1 MGEIEPASDDA
12 SLSTV
17 LVHRADGLAHRPLE
31 RNQPT
36 AGITPAIAG
45 VLINRSKEPDAGP
58 HVRFCEKHGG
68 VILRAYS
75 TLDRR
80 PALAG
85 DGGFKIPWRGR
96 PPFGVEGGIAA
107 HSTNRMSL
115 DAEPSCDRPPGDALH
130 DPFPTTRPG
139 IRCGHGRLQHAHCAP
154 HR

>member
-12 SLSTV
+12 RLSTV

-75 TLDRR
+75 TRALEAAATPSHTQNAVRRR
-80 PALAG
+80 PW
-85 DGGFKIPWRGR
+85 FTVPIW
-96 PPFGVEGGIAA
+96 
-107 HSTNRMSL
+107 
-115 DAEPSCDRPPGDALH
+115 
-130 DPFPTTRPG
+130 
-139 IRCGHGRLQHAHCAP
+139 
-154 HR
+154 

>member
-75 TLDRR
+75 TSPGRDPRPSGNACRQELEPKDRGCMIGAISNWPISR
-80 PALAG
+80 SKNFAAQIKVFGPAA
-85 DGGFKIPWRGR
+85 
-96 PPFGVEGGIAA
+96 
-107 HSTNRMSL
+107 
-115 DAEPSCDRPPGDALH
+115 C
-130 DPFPTTRPG
+130 
-139 IRCGHGRLQHAHCAP
+139 
-154 HR
+154 

>member
-75 TLDRR
+75 TPESGVDHTA
-80 PALAG
+80 PW
-85 DGGFKIPWRGR
+85 IPGSVLRG
-96 PPFGVEGGIAA
+96 
-107 HSTNRMSL
+107 
-115 DAEPSCDRPPGDALH
+115 
-130 DPFPTTRPG
+130 
-139 IRCGHGRLQHAHCAP
+139 AP
-154 HR
+154 E

>member
-12 SLSTV
+12 RLSTV

-75 TLDRR
+75 TRRRKTQFPTWRRWTSPGSRWAPTGAGRR
-80 PALAG
+80 PARGTARLSRTPSTPFTAMSTG
-85 DGGFKIPWRGR
+85 RGR
-96 PPFGVEGGIAA
+96 
-107 HSTNRMSL
+107 
-115 DAEPSCDRPPGDALH
+115 
-130 DPFPTTRPG
+130 
-139 IRCGHGRLQHAHCAP
+139 
-154 HR
+154 

>member
-12 SLSTV
+12 SLSAV

-36 AGITPAIAG
+36 AGISPAIAG

-75 TLDRR
+75 TCAWHGHWIGGVSPSRGELVATASQRQLHAVGGVVRR
-80 PALAG
+80 QPAGAVRPCG
-85 DGGFKIPWRGR
+85 EEARGKPW
-96 PPFGVEGGIAA
+96 
-107 HSTNRMSL
+107 
-115 DAEPSCDRPPGDALH
+115 
-130 DPFPTTRPG
+130 
-139 IRCGHGRLQHAHCAP
+139 
-154 HR
+154 HRTKVNS

>member
-36 AGITPAIAG
+36 AGINPAIAG

-75 TLDRR
+75 TRQRR
-80 PALAG
+80 GP
-85 DGGFKIPWRGR
+85 
-96 PPFGVEGGIAA
+96 E
-107 HSTNRMSL
+107 
-115 DAEPSCDRPPGDALH
+115 
-130 DPFPTTRPG
+130 RPG
-139 IRCGHGRLQHAHCAP
+139 FTGVTLSEILTNEMQPKIFNQTRSLANLMTKGVSKSLTRSGRGHPVRLPPQRHV
-154 HR
+154 R

>member
-75 TLDRR
+75 TAPTIGARR
-80 PALAG
+80 
-85 DGGFKIPWRGR
+85 
-96 PPFGVEGGIAA
+96 
-107 HSTNRMSL
+107 
-115 DAEPSCDRPPGDALH
+115 
-130 DPFPTTRPG
+130 
-139 IRCGHGRLQHAHCAP
+139 GHGAKSAP
-154 HR
+154 LPAPRAGPSTAGNAPSMPGTS